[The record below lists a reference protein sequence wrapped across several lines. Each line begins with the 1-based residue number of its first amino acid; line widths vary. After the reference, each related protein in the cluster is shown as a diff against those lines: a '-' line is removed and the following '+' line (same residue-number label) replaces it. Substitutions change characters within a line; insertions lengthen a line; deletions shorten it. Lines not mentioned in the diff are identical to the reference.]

1 MFSGGRVDVQHA
13 GGEAPLSSS
22 RKYASHSI
30 ENRRALIARAAR
42 QLIVEKGPEDFTMAE
57 LSLRAGVATKTI
69 YNAIGGK
76 SQLITQAVEH
86 YQDELRNAVR
96 LPANYGLEDVLGN
109 LAGICRRL
117 IKEPGWGRAIAT
129 LYFGRDYGEEVVS
142 RLRMVSQAHLDPCW
156 DWLDRQGI
164 LLADAPRDLILR
176 QFAGTSYAL
185 LSDWSLGRIK
195 DAALFP
201 SLAFALLTTLLA
213 ATDPASHAKLMRHA
227 QRVAAGGTMSE
238 QIVVVPDDVERLD
251 TQ

>member
-1 MFSGGRVDVQHA
+1 MSLQHA
-13 GGEAPLSSS
+13 EGGAPLSTP

-57 LSLRAGVATKTI
+57 ISLKAGVATKTI
-69 YNAIGGK
+69 YNSIGGK
-76 SQLITQAVEH
+76 SELIAQAVEH
-86 YQDELRNAVR
+86 YQDELRDAVR
-96 LPANYGLEDVLGN
+96 LPANYGLDDVLGN
-109 LAGICRRL
+109 LAGICGRL

-156 DWLDRQGI
+156 DWLDRQGM
-164 LLADAPRDLILR
+164 LLANAPRDLILR
-176 QFAGTSYAL
+176 QFAGTAYAL
-185 LSDWSLGRIK
+185 LSDWSLGRIE

-213 ATDPASHAKLMRHA
+213 ATDPAGHAELMRHA
-227 QRVAAGGTMSE
+227 RRVATAGTMS
-238 QIVVVPDDVERLD
+238 
-251 TQ
+251 